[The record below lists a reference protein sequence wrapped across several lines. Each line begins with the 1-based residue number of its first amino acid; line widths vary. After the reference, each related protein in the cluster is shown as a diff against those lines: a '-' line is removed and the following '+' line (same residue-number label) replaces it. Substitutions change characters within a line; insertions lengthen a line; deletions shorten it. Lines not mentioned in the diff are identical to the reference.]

1 MLSDKALLKTTCKEN
16 WNHRKTEKNGGGGQ
30 EHKKDV
36 KRKCKNKTN
45 KEEIEWS
52 FFGAF
57 RFPTPNRMF

>member
-1 MLSDKALLKTTCKEN
+1 M
-16 WNHRKTEKNGGGGQ
+16 GGGGQ